1 MAVSGSLRFFD
12 VGIFA
17 AANHNVDV
25 FGSNIYLT
33 QMLSASL
40 AQQTQTRREY
50 EEAVLQ
56 QNEILMEKKE
66 IELKIIEGQFEMATA
81 MFNLWDEVYS

>member
-17 AANHNVDV
+17 AATHNVDV

-40 AQQTQTRREY
+40 EQQVQIRREY
-50 EEAVLQ
+50 EEAASQ

-66 IELKIIEGQFEMATA
+66 IELKSLGS
-81 MFNLWDEVYS
+81 L